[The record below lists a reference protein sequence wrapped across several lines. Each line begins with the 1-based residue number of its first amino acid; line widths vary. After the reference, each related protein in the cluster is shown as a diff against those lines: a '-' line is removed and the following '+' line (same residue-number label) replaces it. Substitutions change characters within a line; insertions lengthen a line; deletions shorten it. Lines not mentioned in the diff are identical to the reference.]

1 MSITQIIVSVMF
13 GDITAIDCKI
23 HTKYFNI
30 LCGHSVEFL
39 NVNADDTYSCHCGL
53 RSKPLE

>member
-1 MSITQIIVSVMF
+1 MSITQIIVSVMI

-53 RSKPLE
+53 RSKP